1 MRFKYFI
8 RSTTFYCCIIL
19 YLLILTFLPNSLKAQ
34 TNIKTNYAN
43 SLQNKTF
50 KELEQ
55 LSKEALSTPDSIV
68 LDIYRKAYLKKA
80 KSENVKLEMARA
92 YYFYITWENLERDI
106 QYSDSIIEIT
116 LDSNHKSYP
125 TNGYLIKAQ
134 LYYYNSDFNKAL
146 DNYIIA
152 AEWANKKNYKP
163 LQIEATLGIAA
174 IKNVW
179 GLHESALDIYR
190 TIFSDIIKTPNY
202 LDTFYSDYILLA
214 NNLSLSYVRNN
225 QPDSALVISRSAMIK
240 ALKKKDMPSYYDL
253 GKVHA
258 NANFYL
264 KKYPQTLDSLK
275 KFSSN
280 YSGLVLADSY
290 YMMGKVYQYRNNEP
304 LMIHYFKKIDS
315 IHQVLNDPFPELKEV
330 YNVLYRNAGK
340 YHDKDTQLNYL
351 NQLLKADS
359 ILDRNYMSINKKVY
373 SEYDIPNLQ
382 KEKQQ
387 LEMKLNNR
395 KQLLILSTLSVVIL
409 VVFLIYYYKR
419 QQRFKMKFQEL
430 LQADNINFQKVEIQ
444 DPERMPL
451 EISEQIVADVLK
463 NMSKF
468 ESSQGYLCKDITLNS
483 LAKDFKTNSSYLSSI
498 INHVKQTNFASYIRD
513 LRITHAINCIKQKRG
528 DYLKYSMNGLADEF
542 GFTTA
547 ASFSKA
553 FREKTDIKPSYFL
566 EQLRKEK

>member
-1 MRFKYFI
+1 MSFQ
-8 RSTTFYCCIIL
+8 SDFYTSVYNMYRIL
-19 YLLILTFLPNSLKAQ
+19 WAIVFMMFPNSIKSQENLHVVKSDSLKY
-34 TNIKTNYAN
+34 KTYNQ
-43 SLQNKTF
+43 L
-50 KELEQ
+50 KELAM
-55 LSKEALSTPDSIV
+55 EAKNNSDSINFT
-68 LDIYRKAYLKKA
+68 LYRNHYLQKA
-80 KSENVKLEMARA
+80 KKEHNKLETARA
-92 YYFYITWENLERDI
+92 YYFYITWEDLEQDI
-106 QYSDSIIEIT
+106 KYSDSIIEVT
-116 LDSNHKSYP
+116 LESKHEAYP

-134 LYYYNSDFNKAL
+134 IYYYSSDFDKAL

-179 GLHESALDIYR
+179 GLHESALNIYR
-190 TIFSDIIKTPNY
+190 TIYSDIIKTPNY

-225 QPDSALVISRSAMIK
+225 QPDSAVVISRSVMIE
-240 ALKKKDMPSYYDL
+240 ALKKKDMPSYYEL

-304 LMIHYFKKIDS
+304 LMINYFKKIDS

-340 YHDKDTQLNYL
+340 YHDKDTQLYYL
-351 NQLLKADS
+351 NQLLEADS
-359 ILDRNYMSINKKVY
+359 ILDKNYVSINKKVY
-373 SEYDIPNLQ
+373 SEYDIPNLK

-387 LEMKLNNR
+387 LEMKLDNR
-395 KQLLILSTLSVVIL
+395 KRLLFLSIFLVVVL
-409 VVFLIYYYKR
+409 VVFVIYYYRR
-419 QQRFKMKFQEL
+419 QQRFKVKFQKL
-430 LQADNINFQKVEIQ
+430 LQADNINSQKVEIH
-444 DPERMPL
+444 DTENMPL
-451 EISEQIVADVLK
+451 DIPEQIVTDVLK
-463 NMSKF
+463 NMSEF
-468 ESSQGYLCKDITLNS
+468 ESTQGYLNKDITLNS
-483 LAKDFKTNSSYLSSI
+483 LAKDFNTNSSYLSSI
-498 INHVKQTNFASYIRD
+498 INHKKQTNFASYLRD
-513 LRITHAINCIKQKRG
+513 LRITYAINCIKQDR

-553 FREKTDIKPSYFL
+553 FRKKTDIKPSYFL

>member
-1 MRFKYFI
+1 MYR
-8 RSTTFYCCIIL
+8 IL
-19 YLLILTFLPNSLKAQ
+19 WAIVFMMFPNSIKSQENLHVVKSDSLKY
-34 TNIKTNYAN
+34 KTYNQ
-43 SLQNKTF
+43 L
-50 KELEQ
+50 KELAM
-55 LSKEALSTPDSIV
+55 EAKNNSDSINFT
-68 LDIYRKAYLKKA
+68 LYRNHYLQKA
-80 KSENVKLEMARA
+80 KKEHNKLETARA
-92 YYFYITWENLERDI
+92 YYFYITWEDLEQDI
-106 QYSDSIIEIT
+106 KYSDSIIEVT
-116 LDSNHKSYP
+116 LESKHEAYP

-134 LYYYNSDFNKAL
+134 IYYYSSDFDKAL

-179 GLHESALDIYR
+179 GLHESALNIYR
-190 TIFSDIIKTPNY
+190 TIYSDIIKTPNY

-225 QPDSALVISRSAMIK
+225 QPDSAVVISRSVMIE
-240 ALKKKDMPSYYDL
+240 ALKKKDMPSYYEL

-304 LMIHYFKKIDS
+304 LMINYFKKIDS

-340 YHDKDTQLNYL
+340 YHDKDTQLYYL
-351 NQLLKADS
+351 NQLLEADS
-359 ILDRNYMSINKKVY
+359 ILDKNYVSINKKVY
-373 SEYDIPNLQ
+373 SEYDIPNLK

-387 LEMKLNNR
+387 LEMKLDNR
-395 KQLLILSTLSVVIL
+395 KRLLFLSIFLVVVL
-409 VVFLIYYYKR
+409 VVFVIYYYRR
-419 QQRFKMKFQEL
+419 QQRFKVKFQKL
-430 LQADNINFQKVEIQ
+430 LQADNINSQKVEIH
-444 DPERMPL
+444 DTENMPL
-451 EISEQIVADVLK
+451 DIPEQIVTDVLK
-463 NMSKF
+463 NMSEF
-468 ESSQGYLCKDITLNS
+468 ESTQGYLNKDITLNS
-483 LAKDFKTNSSYLSSI
+483 LAKDFNTNSSYLSSI
-498 INHVKQTNFASYIRD
+498 INHKKQTNFASYLRD
-513 LRITHAINCIKQKRG
+513 LRITYAINCIKQDR

-553 FREKTDIKPSYFL
+553 FRKKTDIKPSYFL